1 MEIARKITIAGING
15 VRGGF
20 DVKPDAPVT
29 LMARVMGLAR
39 KVEVKTTTYGDSL
52 KFVGEFRAI
61 NADGEE
67 FAAPVIYLP
76 KPADEM
82 LAEALTEAGENGV
95 QFAFD
100 IFIEPVPKKTPV
112 DRGYQFKVKPLL
124 DTKPS
129 DPLAALM
136 AGLPAPAVRAKQ
148 PALPGVDAASEKAP
162 EPSEEKAPDVAQEA
176 APAPEA
182 KGKGKGK

>member
-1 MEIARKITIAGING
+1 MEITRKITIAGING

-20 DVKPDAPVT
+20 AVKEGDPVS
-29 LMARVMGLAR
+29 LIARVMGLAR
-39 KVEVKTTTYGDSL
+39 RVEVKTTTYGDSL

-67 FAAPVIYLP
+67 FAGPVIYLP
-76 KPADEM
+76 KPADE
-82 LAEALTEAGENGV
+82 LLSAALVEAGEKGV

-100 IFIEPVPKKTPV
+100 IFIESVPKKTPL

-129 DPLAALM
+129 DPLAAMM
-136 AGLPAPAVRAKQ
+136 AALPAPAVRVKQ
-148 PALPGVDAASEKAP
+148 DTLALDKPAATEDATP
-162 EPSEEKAPDVAQEA
+162 
-176 APAPEA
+176 PATEDATPPATEG